1 MTAPDSLRR
10 IFADIPQLADLPFEA
25 WRTAPLG
32 GLTNRSLRV
41 SAGKLDYVLRLPG
54 PAAAGYLSRSAE
66 LHNARLAAELGLSPP
81 VVFADAARGIMLLA
95 FLPGSRHL
103 TAEDLRAPAL
113 VAGVAA
119 VLARL
124 HGSGLRFES
133 TMAAFPIIDRYLA
146 IGADARLQR
155 LRQAAEPLRAA
166 LDRDPMPAVPS
177 HIDPNPAN
185 FLRGADGRLLLIDW
199 EFSAMCE
206 PVWDLAGIAIEGR
219 LDPAAEDLL
228 LIAYERGGT
237 AIPRL
242 RYRRLKAAL
251 HLVAASWAKA
261 ELASDPHRPEI
272 EAVMEQRCA
281 AFEAALE
288 SGI

>member
-1 MTAPDSLRR
+1 MMAPDSLRG
-10 IFADIPQLADLPFEA
+10 IFAEIPQLADLPFEA
-25 WRTAPLG
+25 WRTTPLG

-41 SAGKLDYVLRLPG
+41 SAGRLDYVLRLPG
-54 PAAAGYLSRSAE
+54 AAAAQYLSRSAE

-81 VVFADAARGIMLLA
+81 VLFADATRGIMLLA
-95 FLPGSRHL
+95 FLPGSSHL
-103 TAEDLRAPAL
+103 TAEHLRDPAT

-133 TMAAFPIIDRYLA
+133 VMAAFPIIDRYLA
-146 IGADARLQR
+146 IGADERLLR
-155 LRQAAEPLRAA
+155 LRQVAEPLRIA
-166 LDRDPMPAVPS
+166 LERAPMPAVPS

-185 FLRGADGRLLLIDW
+185 FLRSADGRLLLIDW

-228 LIAYERGGT
+228 LIAYERGGI
-237 AIPRL
+237 AVPRM
-242 RYRRLKAAL
+242 RYRQMKAAL

-272 EAVMEQRCA
+272 AAVLQHQCA